1 MMELTSGFAAYA
13 MYNALKLHFT
23 SDYDYTKYHGKTNV
37 SKSTF
42 TQRKDKFYFYRL
54 SRKYTLNELKDFLVA
69 NFIARD
75 IQWANDLLN
84 EEAEQT
90 FKDWKKR
97 NQSLTYTFGED
108 LYKVLKNEDTPDS
121 TIEVTEGQHPKLLRM
136 AMQGDI
142 SLETLII
149 MNDIMGFFG
158 MWSAKIDDDIIWPNL
173 KMKCEKYSSFLFYDK
188 NKYKVI
194 IKDAIQEYAS

>member
-1 MMELTSGFAAYA
+1 MELTSGFAAYA

-54 SRKYTLNELKDFLVA
+54 SRKYSLNELKDFLVA

-158 MWSAKIDDDIIWPNL
+158 MWAAKIDEDIIWPNL

>member
-1 MMELTSGFAAYA
+1 MELTSGFAAYA

-84 EEAEQT
+84 EEAEQI